1 MQGSGLPETELI
13 SAQGKMIVFFFF
25 HDDVNDFHTPS
36 TEEGQFLPYPDPT
49 LSHLMRATWW

>member
-49 LSHLMRATWW
+49 LSHLMRAT